1 MPLVHRAE
9 KDIFRLETV
18 SDYMV
23 CPTNTVG
30 SMSKGLGLAF
40 HEHVDG
46 LYTYYKNKLKKDDFH
61 IGQVYAYKPKNTS
74 ITTLLLPTKRH
85 WVDGPDLDLTKR
97 ALRALRRFLQD
108 VPSRV
113 VTMPSL
119 SASIQD
125 ADVSKDITDL
135 MYTYLDDLPNIIH
148 VSTWPSDFK
157 TPPLYLAVI
166 GSQTITDVSYITS
179 CIQDACTT
187 WQVDPKQDFWKW
199 ISGATSGGVDVV
211 ACGKMYD
218 DKKALVHILGPKNTL
233 IVQSDTERYGTYAT
247 IKRDRCLMDIATH
260 VIGIADPK
268 KALRVQQA
276 LGLVKRWNAKC
287 DSHDVKL
294 YRHYTKK

>member
-9 KDIFRLETV
+9 TDIFRLQTV

-46 LYTYYKNKLKKDDFH
+46 LYTYYKDKLKKDDFH
-61 IGQVYAYKPKNTS
+61 IGQVYAYKPKNTPV
-74 ITTLLLPTKRH
+74 TTLLLPTKRH

-97 ALRALRRFLQD
+97 ALRALRKFLRD

-119 SASIQD
+119 SASIHD
-125 ADVSKDITDL
+125 ADMSKDILDL

-157 TPPLYLAVI
+157 TFPLYLAII
-166 GSQTITDVSYITS
+166 GSSTITDVSYITS
-179 CIQDACTT
+179 CIEDACTG
-187 WQVDPKQDFWKW
+187 WHIDPKEDFWKW
-199 ISGATSGGVDVV
+199 VAGYASGVDAI
-211 ACGKMYD
+211 ACGKTYK
-218 DKKALVHILGPKNTL
+218 DKKALVHTIGPKDSL
-233 IVQSDTERYGTYAT
+233 IVYPDTERYGTHAT
-247 IKRDRCLMDIATH
+247 IKQDRCIIDIATH
-260 VIGIADPK
+260 VIGITEPK
-268 KALRVQQA
+268 KSLRVQQA

-287 DSHDVKL
+287 DPHQVKT
-294 YRHYTKK
+294 YRHYIKK